1 MKNRAKQWIGAL
13 LAVCLVMAMLPT
25 AALAADT
32 GKAIQ
37 LVSEGSA
44 GNLGG
49 GQADNVYFGN
59 YYQSNASTKEPVKWR
74 VLSNTGGQLLLLADQ
89 NLDVFQYHTEQENVT
104 WETSTMRSWL
114 NGYDASAN
122 TGGSSGIDYTGDNF
136 LDTAF
141 SIEEQR
147 AIVETAVVNDDNK
160 DENYGTNGNG
170 GNDTTDRIF
179 LLSLTEADNRNYF
192 PKYNYLSTNTA
203 YVAGG
208 GKLGKGMNGAGEPDW
223 WWLRS
228 PGASNL
234 TAAFVEYEGAAPVFE
249 GQPVDYDRL
258 AVRPAFNL
266 NLSDV
271 LFTSAATGGKS
282 ASGMDS
288 GLTAVQNYS
297 GNDWKLTLK
306 DSTRSS
312 FAISN
317 GKWSGNTLTFS
328 YSGAQTGT
336 NEYLSAVI
344 LENGAITYY
353 GRILQLTS
361 ASGTASLSLPS
372 GVTLS
377 DTTKLYVF
385 NEQFNGNKRTDYA
398 SALSPIPA
406 PAAEQ
411 PPVITTTTLQGG
423 KAGAA
428 YSQTLAATGTAPI
441 TWSIES
447 GSLPA
452 GLTLSGNTISGTPTT
467 AGTFTFKVKAA
478 NGAGNDT
485 KELSIVIQAAPVE
498 PDPGQPPV
506 ITTTTLSGGKV
517 GEAYSQTLAATGAA
531 PITWSIESGSLPAGL
546 TLSGNTISGTPTTA
560 GTFTFTVKAG
570 NSVGNDT
577 KELSIVVQ
585 AAPVEPDPGQP
596 PVITSPTTDQK
607 ITVAVDDTA
616 TLRVTAQDAQSYQW
630 YADRGSGFKAIS
642 GATGASYTTSPVTLE
657 NDGYRYYC
665 VAANADGTARSPIFT
680 LNVQESVEVPPT
692 GDSSQMGLW
701 FGLALLSFAGLAAC
715 ATLWRRKRAS

>member
-1 MKNRAKQWIGAL
+1 MNNKAKRWIGAL

-59 YYQSNASTKEPVKWR
+59 YYYYQSNDSTKEPVKWR
-74 VLSNTGGQLLLLADQ
+74 VLSNTGGQLFLLSDQ
-89 NLDVFQYHTEQENVT
+89 NLDVFQYHTEEENVT

-114 NGYDASAN
+114 NGYGASSN

-141 SIEEQR
+141 SAKEQN
-147 AIVETAVVNDDNK
+147 AIVETAVVNDDNT
-160 DENYGTNGNG
+160 DCGDFSIEG

-179 LLSLTEADNRNYF
+179 LLSLTEASNRNYF
-192 PKYNYLSTNTA
+192 PNDISRFSTNTA

-208 GKLGKGMNGAGEPDW
+208 GKLGSSMFDAGEGDW

-228 PGASNL
+228 PGNGNL
-234 TAAFVEYEGAAPVFE
+234 RAAFIDWEDCGPVAD
-249 GQPVDYDRL
+249 GNPVNNKSF

-266 NLSDV
+266 NLENV

-447 GSLPA
+447 GSLPN

-478 NGAGNDT
+478 NGAGSDT
-485 KELSIVIQAAPVE
+485 KELSIVI
-498 PDPGQPPV
+498 
-506 ITTTTLSGGKV
+506 
-517 GEAYSQTLAATGAA
+517 
-531 PITWSIESGSLPAGL
+531 
-546 TLSGNTISGTPTTA
+546 
-560 GTFTFTVKAG
+560 
-570 NSVGNDT
+570 
-577 KELSIVVQ
+577 Q

-616 TLRVTAQDAQSYQW
+616 TLRVTAKDAQSYQW

-701 FGLALLSFAGLAAC
+701 LGLALLSFAGLAAC

>member
-1 MKNRAKQWIGAL
+1 MKNRAKQWIGSL

-59 YYQSNASTKEPVKWR
+59 YYQSNDSTKEPVKWR
-74 VLSNTGGQLLLLADQ
+74 VLSNTGGQLFLLADQ
-89 NLDVFQYHTEQENVT
+89 NLDVFQYHTEEETVT

-114 NGYDASAN
+114 NGYGASSN
-122 TGGSSGIDYTGDNF
+122 TGGDNGTDYTGDNF
-136 LDTAF
+136 LDAAF
-141 SIEEQR
+141 SAKEQN
-147 AIVETAVVNDDNK
+147 AIVVTAVVNDDNPV
-160 DENYGTNGNG
+160 YGTDG
-170 GNDTTDRIF
+170 GNDTNDRIF
-179 LLSLTEADNRNYF
+179 LLSISDVSNRNYF
-192 PKYNYLSTNTA
+192 PSYTNFSTNTA

-208 GKLGKGMNGAGEPDW
+208 GKLGKGMNGTGEPDW

-228 PGASNL
+228 PGFYNWQ
-234 TAAFVEYEGAAPVFE
+234 AAFMDWEDGSPVTD
-249 GQPVDYDRL
+249 GNPVNNKTA

-282 ASGMDS
+282 AS

-317 GKWSGNTLTFS
+317 AKWSGNTLTFS

-336 NEYLSAVI
+336 NEYLSAI
-344 LENGAITYY
+344 IEENGAITYY

-361 ASGTASLSLPS
+361 ASGTANLSLPS
-372 GVTLS
+372 GVALS
-377 DTTKLYVF
+377 DTTTLYVF
-385 NEQFNGNKRTDYA
+385 NEQVNGDKRTDYA

-467 AGTFTFKVKAA
+467 AGTFTFEVKAA
-478 NGAGNDT
+478 NGAGSDT

-498 PDPGQPPV
+498 PGP
-506 ITTTTLSGGKV
+506 
-517 GEAYSQTLAATGAA
+517 
-531 PITWSIESGSLPAGL
+531 
-546 TLSGNTISGTPTTA
+546 
-560 GTFTFTVKAG
+560 
-570 NSVGNDT
+570 
-577 KELSIVVQ
+577 
-585 AAPVEPDPGQP
+585 P

-616 TLRVTAQDAQSYQW
+616 TLRVTAKDAQSYQW
-630 YADRGSGFKAIS
+630 YVDRGNGSGFTKIS
-642 GATGASYTTSPVTLE
+642 GATGASYTTSAVTLE

-665 VAANADGTARSPIFT
+665 AAMNAYGEMHSPIFT

>member
-1 MKNRAKQWIGAL
+1 MKNRAKQWIGSL

-59 YYQSNASTKEPVKWR
+59 YYQSNNSTTEPVKWR
-74 VLSNTGGQLLLLADQ
+74 VLSNTGGQLFLLADQ
-89 NLDVFQYHTEQENVT
+89 NLDVFQYHTEEETVT

-114 NGYDASAN
+114 NGYGASSN
-122 TGGSSGIDYTGDNF
+122 TGGDNGTDYTGDNF
-136 LDTAF
+136 LDAAF
-141 SIEEQR
+141 SAKEQN
-147 AIVETAVVNDDNK
+147 AIVVTAVVNDDNK
-160 DENYGTNGNG
+160 DDNYGTNGDG

-179 LLSLTEADNRNYF
+179 LLSLTEADNRSYF
-192 PKYNYLSTNTA
+192 PNYNYLSTNTA

-208 GKLGKGMNGAGEPDW
+208 GKLGKGMNGTGEPDW

-228 PGASNL
+228 PGDSNL
-234 TAAFVEYEGAAPVFE
+234 KAAFVEYESAAPVFE
-249 GQPVDYDRL
+249 GQPVDYKSL

-317 GKWSGNTLTFS
+317 AKWSGNTLTFS

-336 NEYLSAVI
+336 NEYLSAI
-344 LENGAITYY
+344 IEENGAITYY

-361 ASGTASLSLPS
+361 ASGTANLSLPS
-372 GVTLS
+372 GVALS
-377 DTTKLYVF
+377 DTTTLYVF
-385 NEQFNGNKRTDYA
+385 NEQVNGDKRTDYA

-467 AGTFTFKVKAA
+467 AGTFTFEVKAA
-478 NGAGNDT
+478 NGAGSDT

-498 PDPGQPPV
+498 PGP
-506 ITTTTLSGGKV
+506 
-517 GEAYSQTLAATGAA
+517 
-531 PITWSIESGSLPAGL
+531 
-546 TLSGNTISGTPTTA
+546 
-560 GTFTFTVKAG
+560 
-570 NSVGNDT
+570 
-577 KELSIVVQ
+577 
-585 AAPVEPDPGQP
+585 P

-616 TLRVTAQDAQSYQW
+616 TLRVTAKDAQSYQW
-630 YADRGSGFKAIS
+630 YVDRGNGSGFTKIS
-642 GATGASYTTSPVTLE
+642 GATGASYTTSAVTLE

-665 VAANADGTARSPIFT
+665 AAMNAYGEMHSPIFT